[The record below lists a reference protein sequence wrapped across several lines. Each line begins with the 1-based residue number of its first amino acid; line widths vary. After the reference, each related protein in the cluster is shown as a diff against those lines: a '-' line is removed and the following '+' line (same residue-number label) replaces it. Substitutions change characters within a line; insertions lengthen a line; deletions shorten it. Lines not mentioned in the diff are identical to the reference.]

1 MRGNHTAA
9 VFWKQIRDTT
19 KNKAILIQ
27 FVLFPVMTVMMEN
40 MVRIDGMPER
50 FFVNMFAP
58 MYAGMA
64 PIICM
69 ASVIAEE
76 KEKNTL
82 RVLLMSRV
90 KPWEYLLGT
99 GGAVWLAGMAGAGV
113 IGLCGR
119 YTGAAAG
126 RFLLLMAAGI
136 LVSIL
141 IGAAIGVWS
150 RNQIMETS
158 ITVPVMMVFSFLPM
172 LATFNPTIAQAARLT
187 YSGQIHRLIDKAG
200 QGAAP
205 ECAVVMLLNAAVAA
219 GVFLWGY
226 QKGGME

>member
-1 MRGNHTAA
+1 MSHSAA
-9 VFWKQIRDTT
+9 VFLKQIRDTT

-27 FVLFPVMTVMMEN
+27 FVLFPAMTVMMEN
-40 MVRIDGMPER
+40 LVRIEGMPEH

-64 PIICM
+64 PIVCM
-69 ASVIAEE
+69 AAIIAEE

-82 RVLLMSRV
+82 RVLLMSDVR
-90 KPWEYLLGT
+90 PAEYLTGT

-113 IGLCGR
+113 ICLCGG
-119 YTGAAAG
+119 YAGAAAA
-126 RFLLLMAAGI
+126 RFMLLMAAGI

-158 ITVPVMMVFSFLPM
+158 ITVPVMMLFSFLPM
-172 LATFNPTIAQAARLT
+172 LAMFNETLAQAARLT
-187 YSGQIHRLIDKAG
+187 YSGQIRRMIEETGYDPAAE
-200 QGAAP
+200 GAA
-205 ECAVVMLLNAAVAA
+205 VMLLNGATAAAV
-219 GVFLWGY
+219 FWWGY
-226 QKGGME
+226 KRGGMD